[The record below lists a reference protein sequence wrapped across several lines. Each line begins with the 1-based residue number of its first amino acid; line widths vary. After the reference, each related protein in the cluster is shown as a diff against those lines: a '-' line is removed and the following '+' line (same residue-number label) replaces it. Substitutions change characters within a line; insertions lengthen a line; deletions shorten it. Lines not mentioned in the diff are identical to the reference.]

1 MPISI
6 SANGGPFVQL
16 ELVSE
21 NANAWIEKSFR
32 IADVAPGATSVRL
45 RFEARDLGAGSV
57 VEAGVDH
64 VRVLATGCPVVPGDL
79 DRDGDVDAADL
90 ALLLSAWGESA
101 GDINGDGTSDAT
113 DLSILLGA
121 WS

>member
-1 MPISI
+1 MPVAI

-21 NANAWIEKSFR
+21 NAAAWVEKSFR

-45 RFEARDLGAGSV
+45 RFEARDLGAGSI

-64 VRVLATGCPVVPGDL
+64 VRVLVSDCPAIPGDL
-79 DRDGDVDAADL
+79 DGDGDVDAADL
-90 ALLLSAWGESA
+90 AFLLSAWGGTA
-101 GDINGDGTSDAT
+101 GDINGDGTTDAA
-113 DLSILLGA
+113 DLSTLLGA
-121 WS
+121 WN

>member
-1 MPISI
+1 
-6 SANGGPFVQL
+6 
-16 ELVSE
+16 
-21 NANAWIEKSFR
+21 
-32 IADVAPGATSVRL
+32 
-45 RFEARDLGAGSV
+45 
-57 VEAGVDH
+57 
-64 VRVLATGCPVVPGDL
+64 VVPGDL

>member
-1 MPISI
+1 
-6 SANGGPFVQL
+6 
-16 ELVSE
+16 
-21 NANAWIEKSFR
+21 
-32 IADVAPGATSVRL
+32 VRL

-57 VEAGVDH
+57 VEAGVDQ
-64 VRVLATGCPVVPGDL
+64 VRVLAIECPVVPGDL

-101 GDINGDGTSDAT
+101 GDINGDGTTDAA

-121 WS
+121 WT